1 MPLKNSSILY
11 CICMLY
17 INIYE
22 LYFTESILVLTTAL
36 RSGFFIIPICRRRGW
51 AHLGDD
57 EDGDRSVSGTR
68 EQTPW
73 PRDSLHYIFWLHLD
87 SEVGVCV
94 LWSWCGVS
102 LHGLDSH
109 PHHWKAKSTGMTAS
123 LLYFG
128 CLICNEE
135 LTLVSHWEDEMR
147 YSLEASAS
155 GLTYGKCSTSPS
167 DPKNPSCGSA
177 PLWVDSLLGIHTCRD
192 QDSIKSPFL
201 PALSSNL

>member
-1 MPLKNSSILY
+1 M
-11 CICMLY
+11 
-17 INIYE
+17 
-22 LYFTESILVLTTAL
+22 
-36 RSGFFIIPICRRRGW
+36 
-51 AHLGDD
+51 
-57 EDGDRSVSGTR
+57 
-68 EQTPW
+68 
-73 PRDSLHYIFWLHLD
+73 
-87 SEVGVCV
+87 GVCV

-155 GLTYGKCSTSPS
+155 GLTYGKCSMSPS

-192 QDSIKSPFL
+192 QDSIKVSLSACPFL
-201 PALSSNL
+201 KFVKFVLFVQLCFPRDHCVKLVSEPKMLST